1 MSRKQP
7 LITADHP
14 ETQVLVRP
22 ASIQYLRTGRR
33 RPTAPEVGTVH
44 GVQPFF
50 A

>member
-7 LITADHP
+7 LITADAP
-14 ETQVLVRP
+14 VLVRP